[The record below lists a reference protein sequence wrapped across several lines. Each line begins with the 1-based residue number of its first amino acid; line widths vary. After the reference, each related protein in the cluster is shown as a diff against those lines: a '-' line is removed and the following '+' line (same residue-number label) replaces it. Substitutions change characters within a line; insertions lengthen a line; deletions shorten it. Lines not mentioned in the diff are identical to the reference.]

1 MNYES
6 TKMIQSAK
14 CPGVRLTIRRMT
26 LGRRLEMIRHV
37 KERAKRLEFH
47 QAGDS
52 LEDVLSSSLLA
63 CEIERIYLEWGL
75 IGVEGLEI
83 DGAPATK
90 ESLYESGPEHLCKEV
105 IEAVKSEIFLTESER
120 KN

>member
-6 TKMIQSAK
+6 TKTIPSAVY
-14 CPGVRLTIRRMT
+14 PGVRITIRRMT
-26 LGRRLEMIRHV
+26 LGRRLEMIRQV

-52 LEDVLSSSLLA
+52 LEDVLSSSLLT
-63 CEIERIYLEWGL
+63 CEIERIYFEWGL
-75 IGVEGLEI
+75 SNVEGLEI
-83 DGAPATK
+83 DGEPANK
-90 ESLYESGPEHLCKEV
+90 ESLYESGPEQLCKEV
-105 IEAVKSEIFLTESER
+105 IEAVKAEIFLTESER